1 MTVQSASRAFLSLL
15 SCSPLTAELVKQCEC
30 GVAGHPDCESLDRR
44 PSLPRFLCCQRCDQV
59 IGSRGIA
66 KVGRGT
72 GVLAP
77 ASRSIPLPHPPEG
90 ASMTTSGPYDATG
103 TSSATMPVTGTS
115 SPTRPVTGTSSPTR
129 SVAYRDD
136 ERRHARET
144 KPSFKTTELIVY
156 LLSVFGVLIASWV
169 VDVRPDGQGFSAYQG
184 WFLVTLLT
192 IGYLISRGLVKSG
205 SRDETR

>member
-1 MTVQSASRAFLSLL
+1 
-15 SCSPLTAELVKQCEC
+15 
-30 GVAGHPDCESLDRR
+30 
-44 PSLPRFLCCQRCDQV
+44 
-59 IGSRGIA
+59 
-66 KVGRGT
+66 
-72 GVLAP
+72 
-77 ASRSIPLPHPPEG
+77 
-90 ASMTTSGPYDATG
+90 MTTSGPYDATG
-103 TSSATMPVTGTS
+103 TSSAT
-115 SPTRPVTGTSSPTR
+115 RPVTGTDSPTR
-129 SVAYRDD
+129 AVAYRDD

-192 IGYLISRGLVKSG
+192 IGYLISRGLAKAG